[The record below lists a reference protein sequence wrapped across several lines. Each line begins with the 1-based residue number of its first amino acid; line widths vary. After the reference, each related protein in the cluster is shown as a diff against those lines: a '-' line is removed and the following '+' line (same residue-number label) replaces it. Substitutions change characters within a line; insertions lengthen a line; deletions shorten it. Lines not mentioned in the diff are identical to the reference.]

1 MITIK
6 NFRLTIPAIPL
17 VLPSEIRLP
26 LRTPQIQ
33 PFAKKKMPKD
43 NSIQSVL
50 IIGSGPIIIG
60 QACEFDYS
68 GTQAA
73 RSLREEGI
81 KVTLINSNPATIM
94 TDPMMADKVYLLP
107 LTVES
112 IEQILQESEASGN
125 RIDAVLPTMGG
136 QTALNLAKEAEDLGL
151 WNQYNVKLI
160 GVDIKAIDKAEDREK
175 FRQWMIDL
183 GVNVAQAKTANSFLE
198 GKEFAQEIGFPLVIR
213 PSFTLGG
220 TGGGFVHDKEEL
232 DEALNRGLQASPI
245 HEVLVEKAVLGWK
258 EFELELLRDAADNVC
273 IICTVENFDPMGVHT
288 GDSITVAPAM
298 TLSDTGMQLMRN
310 TAIKMMR
317 DLGNFAGGCNVQFA
331 MNPDTEEIIAIE
343 INPRVSRSSA
353 LASKATGYPIA
364 KIAAK
369 LAIGFNLD
377 ELENQI
383 TKTTSAYFEPALDYV
398 IVKIPRWNFDKFKGA
413 NDTLGLQMKSVGEVM
428 AIGRSFTE
436 AVQKACQS
444 LENNAVGLGY
454 YGKSLMH
461 ADELLEYIKTPKW
474 DRIFRI
480 KDALMAGISVS
491 SISKATNGIDRW
503 FLLEIQKLCNL
514 EKEMAKYDLADLPDE
529 LLREAK
535 VHGFSD
541 EQISRITQHGDE
553 EDVYKKRKEAGI
565 TRVYKMVDTCSAEF
579 EAKTPYFY
587 STFET
592 PSVSAE
598 GDGLATSNESK
609 RSSKKKIIVLG
620 SGPNR
625 IGQGIEFDYCCV
637 HGLLA
642 IKECGYEAIMVN
654 CNPETVSTDFDMAD
668 KLYFEPVYWEHI
680 WEIIEHEQPEGVIV
694 QLGGQTA
701 LKLAEKLNEK
711 GIKIIGTSFES
722 LDIAEDRGRFSD
734 LLKELEIPYPEY
746 GTAWSVDDAIAVAN
760 KVGYPVLVRPSYV
773 LGGQRMRIVLNDEE
787 VEKAVVSLLKHIP
800 GNKILIDHFLDRCQE
815 AEIDAICDGDK
826 FHVMGIMEHIEPAG
840 IHSGD
845 SNAVLP
851 AFNLSPLEIQDM
863 VDYAKK
869 IALALKVKGLINI
882 QFAIKDGKVYVIEAN
897 PRASRTTPFIAK
909 AYGVPYLNYA
919 TKVMLDKL
927 KVADIP
933 EEKNLEGFAIKEPV
947 FSFNKF
953 PGVNK
958 ELGPEM
964 KSTGEAIRFI
974 KNLRD
979 PYFRQLYKD
988 RSMYLSK

>member
-1 MITIK
+1 
-6 NFRLTIPAIPL
+6 
-17 VLPSEIRLP
+17 
-26 LRTPQIQ
+26 
-33 PFAKKKMPKD
+33 MPKD
-43 NSIQSVL
+43 TSIRSVL
-50 IIGSGPIIIG
+50 IIGSGPIVIG

-73 RSLREEGI
+73 RSLREEGV
-81 KVTLINSNPATIM
+81 KVYLINSNPATIM

-112 IEQILQESEASGN
+112 IEQILEENQ
-125 RIDAVLPTMGG
+125 IDAVLPTMGG
-136 QTALNLAKEAEDLGL
+136 QTALNLAKEAEDLGI
-151 WNQYNVKLI
+151 WEKYNCRLI

-175 FRQWMIDL
+175 FRQWMIGL
-183 GVNVAQAKTANSFLE
+183 GVPVATAKTANSFLE

-220 TGGGFVHDKEEL
+220 TGGGFVHDKNDL

-245 HEVLVEKAVLGWK
+245 HEVLVEQAVLGWK
-258 EFELELLRDAADNVC
+258 EFELELLRDSADNVC

-298 TLSDTGMQLMRN
+298 TLSDTAMQLMRN
-310 TAIKMMR
+310 TAIMMMR
-317 DLGNFAGGCNVQFA
+317 DLGNFSGGCNVQFSL
-331 MNPDTEEIIAIE
+331 NPATEEIIAIE

-369 LAIGFNLD
+369 LAIGYNLD

-398 IVKIPRWNFDKFKGA
+398 IVKVPRWNFDKFKGA
-413 NDTLGLQMKSVGEVM
+413 DDTLGLQMKSVGEVM

-436 AVQKACQS
+436 AIQKACQS

-454 YGKSLMH
+454 YGKSMMH
-461 ADELLEYIKTPKW
+461 AEELLEYIKTPKW

-480 KDALMAGISVS
+480 KDALMAGISIGT
-491 SISKATNGIDRW
+491 ISKATNGIDRW
-503 FLLEIQKLCNL
+503 FIAEIQKICNI
-514 EKEMAKYDLADLPDE
+514 EKEIAKYDLDTLPVE
-529 LLREAK
+529 LLEEAK
-535 VHGFSD
+535 VNGFSD
-541 EQISRITQHGDE
+541 EQISRILEHGDE

-587 STFET
+587 STFER
-592 PSVSAE
+592 
-598 GDGLATSNESK
+598 GNYNESK
-609 RSSKKKIIVLG
+609 SSDKKKIVVLG

-642 IKECGYEAIMVN
+642 IKEAGYEAIMVN
-654 CNPETVSTDFDMAD
+654 CNPETVSTDFDVAD
-668 KLYFEPVYWEHI
+668 KLYFEPVYWEHL
-680 WEIIEHEQPEGVIV
+680 WEIIEHEKPEGVIV

-701 LKLAEKLNEK
+701 LKLAEKLHNK
-711 GIKIIGTSFES
+711 GIKIIGTSYDS
-722 LDIAEDRGRFSD
+722 MDIAEDRGRFSD
-734 LLKELEIPYPEY
+734 LLKELNIPYPDY
-746 GTAWSVDDAIAVAN
+746 GTAFDVDEAVIVAN

-773 LGGQRMRIVLNDEE
+773 LGGQRMRIVINDEE

-815 AEIDAICDGDK
+815 AEVDAIFDGEN
-826 FHVMGIMEHIEPAG
+826 FHVMGVMEHIEPAG

-851 AFNLSPLEIQDM
+851 AFNLTPMEVTTMEYYSE
-863 VDYAKK
+863 K
-869 IALALKVKGLINI
+869 IARALNIKGLINI
-882 QFAIKDGKVYVIEAN
+882 QFAIKDGKVFVIEAN

-909 AYGVPYLNYA
+909 AYQIPYLNVA
-919 TKVMLDKL
+919 TKVMLGANTLKDFKFEKKL
-927 KVADIP
+927 K
-933 EEKNLEGFAIKEPV
+933 GFAIKEPV

-964 KSTGEAIRFI
+964 KSTGEAIRFV
-974 KNLRD
+974 KDLRD

>member
-1 MITIK
+1 
-6 NFRLTIPAIPL
+6 
-17 VLPSEIRLP
+17 
-26 LRTPQIQ
+26 
-33 PFAKKKMPKD
+33 MPKD
-43 NSIQSVL
+43 SSIQSVL

-73 RSLREEGI
+73 RSLREEGV
-81 KVTLINSNPATIM
+81 KVILINSNPATIM
-94 TDPMMADKVYLLP
+94 TDPMMADRVYLLP

-112 IEQILQESEASGN
+112 IEQILEEN
-125 RIDAVLPTMGG
+125 DIDAVLPTMGG
-136 QTALNLAKEAEDLGL
+136 QTALNLCKEAEDLGI
-151 WNQYNVKLI
+151 WQKYDVKLI
-160 GVDIKAIDKAEDREK
+160 GVDIKAIDKAEDREQ
-175 FRQWMIDL
+175 FRQWMIQL
-183 GVNVAQAKTANSFLE
+183 GVQVAPAKTANSFLE
-198 GKEFAQEIGFPLVIR
+198 GKEFAQQIGFPLVIR

-220 TGGGFVHDKEEL
+220 TGGGFVHGKEDL

-258 EFELELLRDAADNVC
+258 EFELELLRDANDNVV

-298 TLSDTGMQLMRN
+298 TLSDTAFQLMRN
-310 TAIKMMR
+310 TAIRMMR

-331 MNPDTEEIIAIE
+331 LNPDNEEIIAIE

-369 LAIGFNLD
+369 LAIGYTLD

-383 TKTTSAYFEPALDYV
+383 TKSTSAYFEPALDYV

-454 YGKSLMH
+454 YGKSQMH
-461 ADELLEYIKTPKW
+461 AEELIEYIKTPKW

-480 KDALMAGISVS
+480 KDALMLGVSVS
-491 SISKATNGIDRW
+491 TIVKATNGIDRW
-503 FLLEIQKLCNL
+503 FIYEIQKIVEMEKKLMQYKLHNL
-514 EKEMAKYDLADLPDE
+514 PIE
-529 LLREAK
+529 LLKESK
-535 VHGFSD
+535 FLGFSD
-541 EQISRITQHGDE
+541 EQICRIMNDGREDEVYELRKQH
-553 EDVYKKRKEAGI
+553 GI
-565 TRVYKMVDTCSAEF
+565 TRVYKMVDTCAAEF

-587 STFET
+587 STFEN
-592 PSVSAE
+592 
-598 GDGLATSNESK
+598 GNHNESK
-609 RSSKKKIIVLG
+609 RSDRKKIVVLG

-642 IKECGYEAIMVN
+642 IKEAGYEAIMVN
-654 CNPETVSTDFDMAD
+654 CNPETVSTDFDIAD
-668 KLYFEPVYWEHI
+668 KLYFEPVYWEHL

-701 LKLAEKLNEK
+701 LKLAEKLTQK
-711 GIKIIGTSFES
+711 GIKIIGTSFDS
-722 LDIAEDRGRFSD
+722 MDIAEDRGRFSD
-734 LLKELEIPYPEY
+734 MLKELNIPYPNY
-746 GTAWSVDDAIAVAN
+746 GTAHNVDEAIEVAN
-760 KVGYPVLVRPSYV
+760 RVGYPVLVRPSYV
-773 LGGQRMRIVLNDEE
+773 LGGQRMRIVINDEE

-815 AEIDAICDGDK
+815 AEVDAIFDGEN
-826 FHVMGIMEHIEPAG
+826 FHVMGVMEHIEPAG

-851 AFNLSPLEIQDM
+851 AFNLTPLIVTTMEH
-863 VDYAKK
+863 YAEK
-869 IALALKVKGLINI
+869 IARALKIKGLINI
-882 QFAIKDGKVYVIEAN
+882 QFAIKDGMVYVIEAN

-909 AYGVPYLNYA
+909 AYQIPYLNIA
-919 TKVMLDKL
+919 TKVMIGSHTLNDFTMDKKLD
-927 KVADIP
+927 
-933 EEKNLEGFAIKEPV
+933 GFAIKEPV

-974 KNLRD
+974 KDLRD